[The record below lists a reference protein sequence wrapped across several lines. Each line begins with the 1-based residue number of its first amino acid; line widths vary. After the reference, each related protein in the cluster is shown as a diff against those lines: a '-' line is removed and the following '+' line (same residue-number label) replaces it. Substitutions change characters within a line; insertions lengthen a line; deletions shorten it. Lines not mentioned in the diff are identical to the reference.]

1 MGIAHVPVRLLEVAG
16 FGAMLGQFGF
26 RLTGLIGT
34 YYWYMYLLDLNSL
47 PLYGKKHFD
56 SPLQSEQA
64 TLKEADI
71 EASAGVIG
79 HETRPNA

>member
-1 MGIAHVPVRLLEVAG
+1 
-16 FGAMLGQFGF
+16 
-26 RLTGLIGT
+26 
-34 YYWYMYLLDLNSL
+34 MYLLDLNSL

-71 EASAGVIG
+71 EASAGVVD